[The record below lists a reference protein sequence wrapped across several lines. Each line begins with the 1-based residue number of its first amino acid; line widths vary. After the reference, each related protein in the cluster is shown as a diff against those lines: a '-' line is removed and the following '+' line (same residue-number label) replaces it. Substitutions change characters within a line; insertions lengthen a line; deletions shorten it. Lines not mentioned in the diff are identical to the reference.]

1 MFCGKCGA
9 PVDDGAVVCA
19 ACGEAVVSAAEPVNS
34 TPLAESAPV
43 TEPTP
48 VQAQPAP
55 QQPVYQQPVY
65 QQPVYQQPVYQQP
78 VIPEGY
84 SETVSIGEWIG
95 SMFLMMIPVVNF
107 ILMLVWAFGG
117 CKKSKSNFF
126 KANLILVL
134 IGVVIGVLIGVFF
147 GAALFEEFMY
157 Y

>member
-9 PVDDGAVVCA
+9 PIDEGANVCA
-19 ACGEAVVSAAEPVNS
+19 SCGEAVVVAAQPVAEEPVVQAEPVQ
-34 TPLAESAPV
+34 E
-43 TEPTP
+43 
-48 VQAQPAP
+48 QA
-55 QQPVYQQPVY
+55 QPVYQQPVY

-107 ILMLVWAFGG
+107 ILVLVWAFGG
-117 CKKSKSNFF
+117 SKKSKSNFF
-126 KANLILVL
+126 KAYLILVL

>member
-34 TPLAESAPV
+34 TPIAESTPV
-43 TEPTP
+43 AEPTP

-55 QQPVYQQPVY
+55 
-65 QQPVYQQPVYQQP
+65 QQPVYQQP

>member
-19 ACGEAVVSAAEPVNS
+19 SCGEAVVSAAEPVNS
-34 TPLAESAPV
+34 VPVVESAPV
-43 TEPTP
+43 AEPTP
-48 VQAQPAP
+48 FQA
-55 QQPVYQQPVY
+55 QPVYQQPVY
-65 QQPVYQQPVYQQP
+65 QQSVYQQP

-84 SETVSIGEWIG
+84 SETVSVGEWIG
-95 SMFLMMIPVVNF
+95 SMLLMMIPVVNF

-117 CKKSKSNFF
+117 SKKSKSNFF

>member
-9 PVDDGAVVCA
+9 PVEEGAVVCSS
-19 ACGEAVVSAAEPVNS
+19 CGEVIASVAAPADSAPV
-34 TPLAESAPV
+34 AESAPIA
-43 TEPTP
+43 EPTP
-48 VQAQPAP
+48 VQA
-55 QQPVYQQPVY
+55 QPVYQQPVY

-84 SETVSIGEWIG
+84 SETVSVGEWIG

-117 CKKSKSNFF
+117 SKKSKSNFF